1 MEINQNIAKVQYS
14 LIRLLNEEARKFE
27 DSIDLTIGEPDIA
40 TEKGIVEDACEY
52 AMTHKLGYP
61 PTGGGPKLR
70 GILADYYND
79 KYGSSYQADN
89 VIVNV
94 GASEAIC
101 SCFRA
106 LLNVDDEVIVFT
118 PFYAG
123 YLPMIQMAYAK
134 PVFVDIS
141 KTDFTVTPELLEKYI
156 TDKTKIILFCN
167 PCNPSGNVMGREE
180 IENIANYLAT
190 DFTVTPEL
198 LEKYITDKTKIILF
212 CNPCNP
218 SGNVMGREEIENI
231 ANYLADKD
239 IFIVSDE
246 IYSELSFGEFT
257 SFASFPQIQ
266 DKLIIINGFSKSHS
280 MTGWRV
286 GYTIFPLEYRKP
298 LLNTTL
304 FTLSSPMAVSLAA
317 AESAITKYRDRSHV
331 RKIYQER
338 AEFMYEKLVEL
349 GFKVVKPKGA
359 FYIFADYTDIS
370 DLNSFDFAM
379 DVLKE
384 VQVALVPGISFGS
397 EGYFRISLVSDIP
410 RLAEAAERLKK
421 YVENHKK

>member
-89 VIVNV
+89 IIVNV

-167 PCNPSGNVMGREE
+167 PCNPSGNVME
-180 IENIANYLAT
+180 
-190 DFTVTPEL
+190 
-198 LEKYITDKTKIILF
+198 
-212 CNPCNP
+212 
-218 SGNVMGREEIENI
+218 REEIENI

-338 AEFMYEKLVEL
+338 AEFMYEKLMEL

-359 FYIFADYTDIS
+359 FYIFADYTDVS

>member
-79 KYGSSYQADN
+79 KYGSSYQPDN

-106 LLNVDDEVIVFT
+106 LLNIDDEVIVFT

-180 IENIANYLAT
+180 IENIANYLA
-190 DFTVTPEL
+190 
-198 LEKYITDKTKIILF
+198 DK
-212 CNPCNP
+212 N
-218 SGNVMGREEIENI
+218 
-231 ANYLADKD
+231 

>member
-79 KYGSSYQADN
+79 KYGSSYQPDN

-106 LLNVDDEVIVFT
+106 LLNIDDEVIVFT

-180 IENIANYLAT
+180 IENIANYLA
-190 DFTVTPEL
+190 
-198 LEKYITDKTKIILF
+198 DK
-212 CNPCNP
+212 N
-218 SGNVMGREEIENI
+218 
-231 ANYLADKD
+231 

-317 AESAITKYRDRSHV
+317 AESAITKYKDRSHV

>member
-14 LIRLLNEEARKFE
+14 LIRLLNEEAKKFE
-27 DSIDLTIGEPDIA
+27 NSIDLTIGEPDIV

-106 LLNVDDEVIVFT
+106 LLNIDDEVIVFT

-123 YLPMIQMAYAK
+123 YLPMIQMCYAK

-156 TDKTKIILFCN
+156 TDKTKI
-167 PCNPSGNVMGREE
+167 V
-180 IENIANYLAT
+180 
-190 DFTVTPEL
+190 
-198 LEKYITDKTKIILF
+198 LF

-239 IFIVSDE
+239 IFIVADE

-286 GYTIFPLEYRKP
+286 GYTIFPIEYRKP

-349 GFKVVKPKGA
+349 GFDVVKPKGA
-359 FYIFADYTDIS
+359 FYIFANYTKVS
-370 DLNSFDFAM
+370 DLKSFDFAM

-410 RLAEAAERLKK
+410 KLAEAVERLKK

>member
-180 IENIANYLAT
+180 IENIANYLA
-190 DFTVTPEL
+190 
-198 LEKYITDKTKIILF
+198 
-212 CNPCNP
+212 N
-218 SGNVMGREEIENI
+218 
-231 ANYLADKD
+231 KD

-246 IYSELSFGEFT
+246 IYSELSFGEFI

>member
-89 VIVNV
+89 IIVNV

-167 PCNPSGNVMGREE
+167 PCNPSGNVME
-180 IENIANYLAT
+180 
-190 DFTVTPEL
+190 
-198 LEKYITDKTKIILF
+198 
-212 CNPCNP
+212 
-218 SGNVMGREEIENI
+218 REEIENI

-338 AEFMYEKLVEL
+338 AEFMYEKLMEL

>member
-106 LLNVDDEVIVFT
+106 LLNIDDEVIVFT

-134 PVFVDIS
+134 PVFMDIS
-141 KTDFTVTPELLEKYI
+141 K
-156 TDKTKIILFCN
+156 
-167 PCNPSGNVMGREE
+167 
-180 IENIANYLAT
+180 T

-379 DVLKE
+379 DILKE

-421 YVENHKK
+421 YVETHKK